1 MSLDNLPVAWGTAEV
16 GILCDLI
23 NGRAF
28 KPSEW
33 SETGLPIIRI
43 QNLNNTRSKFNYFAG
58 SLDDKH
64 KVKKGDLL
72 FAWSGTPGT
81 SFGAHLWYGEDAA
94 LNQHIF
100 KIVINEAHIDKSFF
114 RYALNHKLDE
124 LILSAQGGV
133 GLRHITKGTFE
144 KTILNYPPLA
154 EQQEIVRQL
163 DLMLAQVEQI
173 KARLDAIPAILKK
186 FRQSVLADAV
196 SGELTE
202 AVNFQK
208 EDFYD
213 FVYELIKFNKKNK
226 SIEVKE
232 VSEYKSNWKDIPL
245 SLLVD
250 QDRGIP
256 YGIVQ
261 TGDDTDGGINTI
273 RCGDVLPFK
282 VRSSNLKRVD
292 KNIEK
297 NYIRTRL
304 QGGEVIL
311 AIRGSVGNAAVI
323 TSDLLSEPL
332 NISREV
338 AMIPVISKLDPHYLT
353 IFLQSPSGKQVL
365 IEQTRGVAQKG
376 INLDDLRKLYIP
388 LPTLEEQ
395 TLIVEKV
402 NTLFSFSNHIEDVV
416 EAAQKRVNLLTQSI
430 LAKAFSGE
438 LTAEWREQHQDLIT
452 DVNSAEALLAK
463 IQAERIQDAKKTKR
477 SITRKKKVVKDVI
490 EPISVIQALTNSGK
504 PLNSY
509 DLFIA
514 ANYPSNSETE
524 LVEKFYLDLRSSIE
538 NGKVLEKSSA
548 DEKPYFELNI

>member
-1 MSLDNLPVAWGTAEV
+1 MSLDKLPVAWGIAEV

-186 FRQSVLADAV
+186 FRQSVLAEAV
-196 SGELTE
+196 SGKLTE
-202 AVNFQK
+202 EWREVAEFDVDTWTYERA
-208 EDFYD
+208 EDLCLKVQSGSTPRNNPFD
-213 FVYELIKFNKKNK
+213 QNGTIPFLKVYNI
-226 SIEVKE
+226 
-232 VSEYKSNWKDIPL
+232 
-245 SLLVD
+245 VD
-250 QDRGIP
+250 QKIAFDYKPQFILEDVHQNGSKRSICKP
-256 YGIVQ
+256 FDILMNIV
-261 TGDDTDGGINTI
+261 GPPLGKVAIVTDQYPEWNINQAITMFRVDPEKLKYKFLYYI
-273 RCGDVLPFK
+273 LCEGQIVRDVLHETK
-282 VRSSNLKRVD
+282 
-292 KNIEK
+292 
-297 NYIRTRL
+297 
-304 QGGEVIL
+304 
-311 AIRGSVGNAAVI
+311 GSVGQI
-323 TSDLLSEPL
+323 
-332 NISREV
+332 NISLSQCRD
-338 AMIPVISKLDPHYLT
+338 ASIPK
-353 IFLQSPSGKQVL
+353 PSLV
-365 IEQTRGVAQKG
+365 EQDV
-376 INLDDLRKLYIP
+376 
-388 LPTLEEQ
+388 
-395 TLIVEKV
+395 IVERVDSLLGIAEKIE
-402 NTLFSFSNHIEDVV
+402 NTVQS
-416 EAAQKRVNLLTQSI
+416 AQKRVNLLTQSI

-438 LTAEWREQHQDLIT
+438 LTAEWREQHQALIT
-452 DVNSAEALLAK
+452 GVNSAESLLAK
-463 IQAERIQDAKKTKR
+463 IQEEREASKPAKK
-477 SITRKKKVVKDVI
+477 TRKKKEV
-490 EPISVIQALTNSGK
+490 
-504 PLNSY
+504 
-509 DLFIA
+509 
-514 ANYPSNSETE
+514 
-524 LVEKFYLDLRSSIE
+524 
-538 NGKVLEKSSA
+538 
-548 DEKPYFELNI
+548 